1 MLDCQIRNDIH
12 SYSPAPLQLPPT
24 MIEDDIYRSSTQ
36 YRFWSYTPEALA
48 SLRQSTNGLASERV
62 RAAFG
67 RIRYGNKI
75 QNGAESDSKP
85 ATENPET
92 QQPPKDI
99 ETLNVEEELKVVHWG
114 CSKIIETGKVMNP
127 PIPME
132 IRVRSRSCSLLLSTS
147 NKALCTGNSHPISAT
162 VLPHKFS
169 YDLPPQT
176 NSYLCTLPGRQD

>member
-1 MLDCQIRNDIH
+1 
-12 SYSPAPLQLPPT
+12 

-48 SLRQSTNGLASERV
+48 SLRQSTNELASERV

-67 RIRYGNKI
+67 RIR
-75 QNGAESDSKP
+75 NGGKARNGGDPEPNS
-85 ATENPET
+85 ATEHADT

-99 ETLNVEEELKVVHWG
+99 DTLNVEEELKVVHWG

-132 IRVRSRSCSLLLSTS
+132 IRVRS
-147 NKALCTGNSHPISAT
+147 
-162 VLPHKFS
+162 
-169 YDLPPQT
+169 
-176 NSYLCTLPGRQD
+176 